1 MAEAPD
7 QPAEIRRWLWWILLL
22 AVLAIVA
29 LGFSY
34 LIWRFTRDDPVRYAD
49 PEEHFKYGSTGGE
62 RESGIS
68 YCIWKVLPKMF
79 PEYLPGKTYTPGT
92 DYVSSGFLYKPGQDL
107 PIGVS
112 RRNTQGLDR
121 VFLNCAICHTGSVR
135 GTPQSPRIIYT
146 GMPSNTVDLEAF
158 ERFIFACAS
167 DQRFNAPRIL
177 AEMEGI
183 GAKDDLINRFIL
195 RYYAIAFMRE
205 RLLML

>member
-1 MAEAPD
+1 MADPD
-7 QPAEIRRWLWWILLL
+7 QPAKSRRWKWRIGLLVVVALL
-22 AVLAIVA
+22 AM
-29 LGFSY
+29 GFSY
-34 LIWRFTRDDPVRYAD
+34 LAWRFTRDDPVKYAD
-49 PEEHFKYGSTGGE
+49 PEEHFKYGSTGGA
-62 RESGIS
+62 RESGTPHWS
-68 YCIWKVLPKMF
+68 SKVRRKRLPEF
-79 PEYLPGKTYTPGT
+79 LLGKTYTQGRE
-92 DYVSSGFLYKPGQDL
+92 SFSLGFLYEPGKDL

-183 GAKDDLINRFIL
+183 G
-195 RYYAIAFMRE
+195 
-205 RLLML
+205 